1 MNARAPCR
9 VCERTFTLQITQLE
23 KISQVDGC
31 LLRSRNCRL
40 PKEFGIYRGLTAT
53 QAGVTLWI
61 LSPQDLRG
69 HEGKTQGS
77 WEAANYTARPHGT
90 FQL

>member
-1 MNARAPCR
+1 MCVAPAGHMRGRSPCR
-9 VCERTFTLQITQLE
+9 SPTLK
-23 KISQVDGC
+23 KISQVHGC

-40 PKEFGIYRGLTAT
+40 PKEFVIYRGLTAI

-77 WEAANYTARPHGT
+77 WEAVNYTARPRGT
-90 FQL
+90 F

>member
-1 MNARAPCR
+1 MRVPPAGCVRGRSPCR
-9 VCERTFTLQITQLE
+9 SPNLK